1 MGEGG
6 GRCLG
11 PQCGMPG
18 RDDSVPTG
26 GWVWTGG
33 CPSPEQVEQEGPV
46 AGAVGEVVAG
56 EGPVGVFWGRVM
68 PS

>member
-1 MGEGG
+1 
-6 GRCLG
+6 
-11 PQCGMPG
+11 MPG
-18 RDDSVPTG
+18 RDGSVPTG

-33 CPSPEQVEQEGPV
+33 CPSPEQVEQGGPV